1 MRKLLLLRPE
11 PGLSAS
17 ADRAREWGLEVI
29 RCPLFSI
36 EPVEWSPPDPANYDA
51 LLLTSANAVRV
62 AGPGL
67 KALASLSVHAVGQ
80 ATADA
85 ACDAGFGVET
95 VGKSDIADLLGKV
108 AGGARL
114 LHLAGEDHRHV
125 DDGRI
130 DRRIVYRSAEIV
142 DAQLPPL
149 AGLVVAVHSPRA
161 GKRLSELATDRAAA
175 IIAAISP
182 AAAEACGEGWQW
194 VEAVAEPNDNSLLAL
209 AASLC
214 QTPLPQ

>member
-17 ADRAREWGLEVI
+17 AERAQELGLKVI
-29 RCPLFSI
+29 RCPLFRI
-36 EPVEWSPPDPANYDA
+36 EPVEWTPPDPANYDA
-51 LLLTSANAVRV
+51 FLVTSANAVRA
-62 AGPGL
+62 AGPAL
-67 KALASLSVHAVGQ
+67 KALASLPVHAVGQ

-85 ACDAGFGVET
+85 ARDAGLRVET
-95 VGKSDIADLLGKV
+95 VGESDIVDLLGKV
-108 AGGARL
+108 PAGLRL
-114 LHLAGEDHRHV
+114 LHLAGEDHRQV

-130 DRRIVYRSAEIV
+130 ERRIVYRSAEI
-142 DAQLPPL
+142 DEAKLLPL

-161 GKRLSELATDRAAA
+161 GKRLSELSSHRART

-182 AAAEACGEGWQW
+182 AAAEACGEGWER
-194 VEAVAEPNDNSLLAL
+194 VEVAAAPNDNSLLAL
-209 AASLC
+209 AARLC